1 MTSTRQGW
9 VLGCCRADPRAGA
22 VSPAAARMVV
32 TCMDTVLPRACLHS
46 CLSSQCC
53 LDVMQMGE
61 VLGWGAGTA
70 RSKNP
75 FGTTVG

>member
-1 MTSTRQGW
+1 M
-9 VLGCCRADPRAGA
+9 
-22 VSPAAARMVV
+22 

-75 FGTTVG
+75 FGTTVGWGREAGPWEGEEKRYGTGDLGF